1 MKLILASQSP
11 QRKEILTNL
20 GISFK
25 AIPSHINES
34 HDGLT
39 RPHAIAKLLAYKKA
53 YEVACAYPDDW
64 VLGSDTLVVLANGTI
79 TGKPKNKEEAKKV
92 LKSYQNS
99 YCDVYSGLAL
109 INLTA
114 KPILS
119 SSQKSIDL
127 IGYEKT
133 RIHFKDFSNKE
144 LEEYLNSGKW
154 KNRSGAMTL
163 EDAGDWVKKIKG
175 DYWNVIGL
183 PVNLLKRY
191 LSII

>member
-1 MKLILASQSP
+1 LINLILASQSP

-25 AIPSHINES
+25 AVPSHINES

-64 VLGSDTLVVLANGTI
+64 ILGSDTLVVLKDGTI
-79 TGKPKNKEEAKKV
+79 TGKPKDREEARKV
-92 LKSYQNS
+92 LKTYQNS

-114 KPILS
+114 QGKN
-119 SSQKSIDL
+119 KL
-127 IGYEKT
+127 IGYNKT
-133 RIHFKDFSNKE
+133 RIHFKGFSDKE
-144 LEEYLNSGKW
+144 LETYLDSGQW
-154 KNRSGAMTL
+154 KNRSGSMTL
-163 EDAGDWVKKIKG
+163 EGAGDWVENIEG
-175 DYWNVIGL
+175 CYWNVIGL
-183 PVNLLKRY
+183 PVVLLKDF
-191 LSII
+191 LNKI